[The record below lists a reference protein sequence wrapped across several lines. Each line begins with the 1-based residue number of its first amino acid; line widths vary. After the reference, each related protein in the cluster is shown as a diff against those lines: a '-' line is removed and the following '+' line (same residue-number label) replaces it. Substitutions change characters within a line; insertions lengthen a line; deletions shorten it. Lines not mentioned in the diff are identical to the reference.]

1 MLAFLLVVACHLTMG
16 ASTQGAFVIKPR
28 ANAGRD
34 TVGGRRFHRASSD
47 FVVDDEISHHH
58 HSHHHHRHHNTR
70 RCCRTTTLWST
81 TSRNGNRR
89 SVSDSTQRSRGNEY
103 DVLYQKVLRDP
114 TAAAGVTLSS
124 SSRTTTTTFL
134 LDLVTY
140 LQSIF
145 ELPSDLPM
153 PYELTVPSDD
163 NDNEDDEN
171 ENEENDTLSASGN
184 GEINRAVLIIDSPLS
199 RDPSATQLEVEV
211 IGIFPNNDASKSNE
225 NGNVI
230 IGPTM
235 AMVVLKKRKRG
246 DKSSSSSVGRGG
258 DVANGLFAGCEQ
270 RIIKSL
276 DRGLQDLED
285 GRITVPT
292 TTSFTSAY
300 NLPFDDNN
308 DDDGVDAAVKR
319 IAYQNAIKAA
329 STSNGKIQR
338 QSKQQQ
344 EKSIKRDG
352 SGIIDSKLASSVSTT
367 SLNNTKQLE
376 MDERKKSKRSQR
388 DDEQVSLHTTTRG
401 KNTKQKDED
410 YAIQMARQRAQ
421 ALMTTVRAGVTT
433 SSTQG
438 TVAISGGESDF
449 AIMAAKRAALA
460 ASKSNELTNKKTPV
474 TTSTRGTKVGEEE
487 AESRK
492 LASNVSHVV
501 LKGQVQDLSRDATFL
516 KLRTIANAAKKSSWT
531 STIPKVKS
539 SNVNA
544 SSLRSGTRSNPM
556 EVVLIPTSPET
567 TIDKTD
573 DEIRDDVLQVARG
586 NKQVQHELKA
596 ASDMMQQVGLN
607 DDEEEAEELSPEEL
621 LTRILK
627 FGNEKDRE
635 ERPGNGF
642 VEGVF
647 DKAKELLYKDDTS
660 FREEK
665 RKNEEDELRRIF
677 ADGESVA
684 ESRLTQAISSS
695 SSSNLVMPSMITD
708 EFVTDLINADD
719 SIPRNARILDDE
731 FAELEVRISRSM
743 DEGTDGPVKN
753 KMFDV
758 FSGPEV
764 YNPNVDP
771 ETSVNWPGAKEG
783 TRTDVQLATD
793 LSTALKQA
801 RFASAVLS
809 HMREEIDDMNDSDQ
823 QIRYFVGSKELSQ
836 ERVDMLRKCV
846 NEAVNVGL
854 IDDPELLLI
863 ERSRLQMLIDE
874 LLSQPEERMEEIAMN
889 YKDLLLSDHLV
900 DHMKERLYAMAQR
913 DLDARRRGEEDSLKE
928 AHDSERAILVNLSRI
943 AQSLV
948 KEAQA
953 LGAELEVSMLEIIR
967 SICEVAMDPRHTSE
981 EETAVA
987 LSDAVR
993 DMRPLLDDAF
1003 VAYLKYAIAEE
1014 EGKLARAGVL
1024 DDPEHNRWLF
1034 VLKIV
1039 QEGVYRELSRGVKR
1053 YIDHIWYVLRMKSKV
1068 ERKELLKQL
1077 IDVMPTM
1084 DVRPFV
1090 KVVNNIVSSL
1100 GTSARG
1106 DFTDGIIL
1114 GEMTNQLLQVRR
1126 DVDEFLPPERINEM
1140 SKDADAWAATQ
1151 RQKLLERRNLT
1162 KQRLEAAR
1170 QTGDI
1175 DPDAVVK
1182 RPGWEAERF
1191 D

>member
-1 MLAFLLVVACHLTMG
+1 
-16 ASTQGAFVIKPR
+16 
-28 ANAGRD
+28 
-34 TVGGRRFHRASSD
+34 
-47 FVVDDEISHHH
+47 
-58 HSHHHHRHHNTR
+58 
-70 RCCRTTTLWST
+70 
-81 TSRNGNRR
+81 
-89 SVSDSTQRSRGNEY
+89 
-103 DVLYQKVLRDP
+103 
-114 TAAAGVTLSS
+114 
-124 SSRTTTTTFL
+124 
-134 LDLVTY
+134 
-140 LQSIF
+140 
-145 ELPSDLPM
+145 
-153 PYELTVPSDD
+153 
-163 NDNEDDEN
+163 
-171 ENEENDTLSASGN
+171 
-184 GEINRAVLIIDSPLS
+184 
-199 RDPSATQLEVEV
+199 
-211 IGIFPNNDASKSNE
+211 
-225 NGNVI
+225 
-230 IGPTM
+230 
-235 AMVVLKKRKRG
+235 
-246 DKSSSSSVGRGG
+246 
-258 DVANGLFAGCEQ
+258 
-270 RIIKSL
+270 
-276 DRGLQDLED
+276 
-285 GRITVPT
+285 
-292 TTSFTSAY
+292 
-300 NLPFDDNN
+300 
-308 DDDGVDAAVKR
+308 
-319 IAYQNAIKAA
+319 
-329 STSNGKIQR
+329 
-338 QSKQQQ
+338 
-344 EKSIKRDG
+344 
-352 SGIIDSKLASSVSTT
+352 
-367 SLNNTKQLE
+367 
-376 MDERKKSKRSQR
+376 
-388 DDEQVSLHTTTRG
+388 
-401 KNTKQKDED
+401 
-410 YAIQMARQRAQ
+410 
-421 ALMTTVRAGVTT
+421 
-433 SSTQG
+433 
-438 TVAISGGESDF
+438 
-449 AIMAAKRAALA
+449 MAAKRAALA
-460 ASKSNELTNKKTPV
+460 ASKSSELMGKETPV
-474 TTSTRGTKVGEEE
+474 TTSTRRMKKDEEDE
-487 AESRK
+487 GSQK
-492 LASNVSHVV
+492 SASNVSPVV
-501 LKGQVQDLSRDATFL
+501 LKGQDLQDLSHDATFL
-516 KLRTIANAAKKSSWT
+516 KLRSIANAAKKSSWK

-539 SNVNA
+539 SKVNA
-544 SSLRSGTRSNPM
+544 SSSSRSGSTLSNPTD
-556 EVVLIPTSPET
+556 VISYPQSPET
-567 TIDKTD
+567 TMDKTD

-586 NKQVQHELKA
+586 NKQIQQQIKV
-596 ASDMMQQVGLN
+596 ASKLN
-607 DDEEEAEELSPEEL
+607 DEDEEEDLSPEEL
-621 LTRILK
+621 LARILK
-627 FGNEKDRE
+627 FGNEKDSE

-642 VEGVF
+642 VEGAF

-660 FREEK
+660 FREVK

-695 SSSNLVMPSMITD
+695 SSSNLGMPSMITD
-708 EFVTDLINADD
+708 EFITDLINADD
-719 SIPRNARILDDE
+719 SVPRNARILDDE

-743 DEGTDGPVKN
+743 DEGIDGPTTN

-809 HMREEIDDMNDSDQ
+809 HLREEIDDANSDQ
-823 QIRYFVGSKELSQ
+823 EIRYFVGSKELSQ

-874 LLSQPEERMEEIAMN
+874 LLSQPEERLEEIAMN

-987 LSDAVR
+987 LTDAVR

-1014 EGKLARAGVL
+1014 EGKLARGGVL

-1053 YIDHIWYVLRMKSKV
+1053 YIDHIWYVLRMKTKV

-1106 DFTDGIIL
+1106 DFTDSVIL
-1114 GEMTNQLLQVRR
+1114 GEMTNQLLQLRR

-1140 SKDADAWAATQ
+1140 SKDADVWAAAQ

-1175 DPDAVVK
+1175 DPDVVIK
-1182 RPGWEAERF
+1182 KPGCEAERF

>member
-1 MLAFLLVVACHLTMG
+1 
-16 ASTQGAFVIKPR
+16 
-28 ANAGRD
+28 
-34 TVGGRRFHRASSD
+34 
-47 FVVDDEISHHH
+47 
-58 HSHHHHRHHNTR
+58 
-70 RCCRTTTLWST
+70 
-81 TSRNGNRR
+81 
-89 SVSDSTQRSRGNEY
+89 
-103 DVLYQKVLRDP
+103 
-114 TAAAGVTLSS
+114 
-124 SSRTTTTTFL
+124 
-134 LDLVTY
+134 
-140 LQSIF
+140 
-145 ELPSDLPM
+145 
-153 PYELTVPSDD
+153 
-163 NDNEDDEN
+163 
-171 ENEENDTLSASGN
+171 
-184 GEINRAVLIIDSPLS
+184 
-199 RDPSATQLEVEV
+199 
-211 IGIFPNNDASKSNE
+211 
-225 NGNVI
+225 
-230 IGPTM
+230 
-235 AMVVLKKRKRG
+235 
-246 DKSSSSSVGRGG
+246 
-258 DVANGLFAGCEQ
+258 
-270 RIIKSL
+270 
-276 DRGLQDLED
+276 
-285 GRITVPT
+285 
-292 TTSFTSAY
+292 
-300 NLPFDDNN
+300 
-308 DDDGVDAAVKR
+308 
-319 IAYQNAIKAA
+319 
-329 STSNGKIQR
+329 
-338 QSKQQQ
+338 
-344 EKSIKRDG
+344 
-352 SGIIDSKLASSVSTT
+352 
-367 SLNNTKQLE
+367 
-376 MDERKKSKRSQR
+376 
-388 DDEQVSLHTTTRG
+388 
-401 KNTKQKDED
+401 
-410 YAIQMARQRAQ
+410 MARQRAK
-421 ALMTTVRAGVTT
+421 ALMTTVRAGITT
-433 SSTQG
+433 SSAQG

-460 ASKSNELTNKKTPV
+460 ASKSSELMGKETPV
-474 TTSTRGTKVGEEE
+474 TTSTRRMKKDEEDE
-487 AESRK
+487 GSQK
-492 LASNVSHVV
+492 SASNVSPVV
-501 LKGQVQDLSRDATFL
+501 LKGQEVQDLSRDATFL
-516 KLRTIANAAKKSSWT
+516 KLRTIANAAKKSSWK

-539 SNVNA
+539 SKVNA
-544 SSLRSGTRSNPM
+544 SSSSRSGSTLSNPTD
-556 EVVLIPTSPET
+556 VISYPQSPET
-567 TIDKTD
+567 TMDKTD

-586 NKQVQHELKA
+586 NKQIQQQLKV
-596 ASDMMQQVGLN
+596 ASELN
-607 DDEEEAEELSPEEL
+607 DEDEEEDLSPEEL

-627 FGNEKDRE
+627 FGNEKDKE

-642 VEGVF
+642 VEGAF

-660 FREEK
+660 FREVK

-695 SSSNLVMPSMITD
+695 SSSNLGMPSMITD
-708 EFVTDLINADD
+708 EFITDLINADD
-719 SIPRNARILDDE
+719 SVPRNARILDDE

-743 DEGTDGPVKN
+743 DEGIDGPTTN

-809 HMREEIDDMNDSDQ
+809 HLREEIDDANSDQ

-874 LLSQPEERMEEIAMN
+874 LLSQPEERLEEIAMN

-987 LSDAVR
+987 LTDAVR

-1053 YIDHIWYVLRMKSKV
+1053 YIDHIWYVLRMKTKV

-1106 DFTDGIIL
+1106 DFTDSVIL
-1114 GEMTNQLLQVRR
+1114 GEMTNQLLQLRR

-1140 SKDADAWAATQ
+1140 SKDADVWAAAQ

-1175 DPDAVVK
+1175 DPDVVIK
-1182 RPGWEAERF
+1182 KPGCEAERF

>member
-1 MLAFLLVVACHLTMG
+1 MLAFLLVVVACHLAMG
-16 ASTQGAFVIKPR
+16 ARTQGAFVVIPTTTTAHDK
-28 ANAGRD
+28 AG
-34 TVGGRRFHRASSD
+34 GGRLLCRASSS
-47 FVVDDEISHHH
+47 VRSIVLSKYHHH
-58 HSHHHHRHHNTR
+58 HYRHRR
-70 RCCRTTTLWST
+70 WCQTTLWST
-81 TSRNGNRR
+81 IARNGNRR
-89 SVSDSTQRSRGNEY
+89 SSSGNAQQSSRGNEY
-103 DVLYQKVLRDP
+103 DVLYQKVLRAP
-114 TAAAGVTLSS
+114 TTATAGVTSSS
-124 SSRTTTTTFL
+124 SSRTTSTTFL

-163 NDNEDDEN
+163 NDGNDDGA
-171 ENEENDTLSASGN
+171 ENDILSASDN
-184 GEINRAVLIIDSPLS
+184 GEVNRAVLIIDSSLS
-199 RDPSATQLEVEV
+199 RDPYATRLEVEV
-211 IGIFPNNDASKSNE
+211 IGIFPDNASNE
-225 NGNVI
+225 GGNAIV
-230 IGPTM
+230 GPTM

-246 DKSSSSSVGRGG
+246 DKSSSSTIGG
-258 DVANGLFAGCEQ
+258 GSDVASGLFAGCEQ
-270 RIIKSL
+270 RIVKSL
-276 DRGLQDLED
+276 DRGLQDLEE
-285 GRITVPT
+285 GRITIPT
-292 TTSFTSAY
+292 TTFTPAY
-300 NLPFDDNN
+300 DLPFDDDN

-329 STSNGKIQR
+329 SMSNGKIQR
-338 QSKQQQ
+338 ESTQQQ
-344 EKSIKRDG
+344 ANKSNVTIKRDG
-352 SGIIDSKLASSVSTT
+352 SGIIDSTPLSSVSTT
-367 SLNNTKQLE
+367 LRKNTKQLE
-376 MDERKKSKRSQR
+376 KKKDERKISETSQR
-388 DDEQVSLHTTTRG
+388 NDEHVSLSTTPSLRG
-401 KNTKQKDED
+401 EYSDRIKKHGDED
-410 YAIQMARQRAQ
+410 YAVQMARQRAE
-421 ALMTTVRAGVTT
+421 ALMTTVRAGITT
-433 SSTQG
+433 SSAKG

-449 AIMAAKRAALA
+449 AIMAAKRAALT
-460 ASKSNELTNKKTPV
+460 ASNRESMEKETPV
-474 TTSTRGTKVGEEE
+474 TTSTRGKKVEEDE
-487 AESRK
+487 GSQKSATN
-492 LASNVSHVV
+492 ASPVV
-501 LKGQVQDLSRDATFL
+501 QKGQEVQDLSRDATFL
-516 KLRTIANAAKKSSWT
+516 QLRTIANAAKKSSWK
-531 STIPKVKS
+531 STIPKMNGP
-539 SNVNA
+539 NVNA
-544 SSLRSGTRSNPM
+544 SSLRSGSTRSNPT
-556 EVVLIPTSPET
+556 EVVSFPKSSVT
-567 TIDKTD
+567 TFDKTD

-586 NKQVQHELKA
+586 NNQIQQELKA
-596 ASDMMQQVGLN
+596 ASDMMKQVKLN
-607 DDEEEAEELSPEEL
+607 DEDEEEEDLSPEEL

-642 VEGVF
+642 VEGAF

-660 FREEK
+660 FREIK
-665 RKNEEDELRRIF
+665 RKNEEDELRQIF

-684 ESRLTQAISSS
+684 ESRLSQAISSS
-695 SSSNLVMPSMITD
+695 SSSNLVMPTMITD
-708 EFVTDLINADD
+708 EFITDLINADD
-719 SIPRNARILDDE
+719 NSVPRNARILDDE
-731 FAELEVRISRSM
+731 YAELEIRISRSL
-743 DEGTDGPVKN
+743 DEGSDGPTKN
-753 KMFDV
+753 KMFDL

-764 YNPNVDP
+764 YNPNVA

-783 TRTDVQLATD
+783 TRTDVKLATD

-809 HMREEIDDMNDSDQ
+809 HMREEIDDVNSDE
-823 QIRYFVGSKELSQ
+823 IRYFVGSKELSQ
-836 ERVDMLRKCV
+836 ERVNLLRKCV

-854 IDDPELLLI
+854 IDDPDLLLM

-874 LLSQPEERMEEIAMN
+874 LLSQPEERLEEIAMN

-928 AHDSERAILVNLSRI
+928 AHESERAILVNLSRI

-981 EETAVA
+981 DETAVA
-987 LSDAVR
+987 LTDAVR

-1053 YIDHIWYVLRMKSKV
+1053 YIDHIWYVLRMKTKV

-1100 GTSARG
+1100 STSARG
-1106 DFTDGIIL
+1106 DFTDSVIL
-1114 GEMTNQLLQVRR
+1114 GEMTNQLLQLRS

-1175 DPDAVVK
+1175 DPDAVIK